1 MTDEQFLLDV
11 MLGKLATYLRLC
23 GYDTVYA
30 QDEGIEADDLLRRRA
45 ESSGRVLVT
54 RDKELAARTDG
65 ALLLETRDVAEQLAE
80 LAAHGVSIGLP
91 EEPERCSVCNGL
103 VRTLGD
109 EEQRPD
115 HAPDE
120 IEALWQCRACDQHFW
135 KGSHWERMRDI
146 VSSVGESNHNSL

>member
-30 QDEGIEADDLLRRRA
+30 LDEGIEADDALKRRA

-54 RDKELAARTDG
+54 RDQELAARTDG
-65 ALLLETRDVAEQLAE
+65 ALLLETRDVADQLAE
-80 LAAHGVSIGLP
+80 LVAHGIPIELP
-91 EEPERCSVCNGL
+91 EEPQRCSVCNGL

-115 HAPDE
+115 HAPDD
-120 IEALWQCRACDQHFW
+120 IDPIWQCRACEQYFW
-135 KGSHWERMRDI
+135 KGSHWKRMGNI
-146 VSSVGESNHNSL
+146 VGGVGEPNHNSL